1 PLRLDAASSPEALE
15 PAPLRLGSERSAG
28 AADSVAARSGSASA
42 SGPLASDPSLS
53 ELESTDTLGDSTVA
67 VAAPRRTT
75 RSRTSP
81 RPHESDSRRFFA
93 TWSAAWLE
101 SQPMKRRPNSTAATP
116 VVPDPQNG
124 SSTRSP
130 GCDEAA
136 TIRRNKLSFFCV
148 AYPLFSVEKLLIWIE
163 SSESRPRSANSAS
176 LAFQTSSTGT
186 PCPVGRAPS
195 RRRYPAGYGV

>member
-1 PLRLDAASSPEALE
+1 ASESLPGRAEPAPLHLDAASSPGGAEPAPLRLDAASSPEALE

-101 SQPMKRRPNSTAATP
+101 SQPMK
-116 VVPDPQNG
+116 
-124 SSTRSP
+124 
-130 GCDEAA
+130 
-136 TIRRNKLSFFCV
+136 
-148 AYPLFSVEKLLIWIE
+148 
-163 SSESRPRSANSAS
+163 
-176 LAFQTSSTGT
+176 
-186 PCPVGRAPS
+186 
-195 RRRYPAGYGV
+195 